1 MRHHHIHWCWADWDC
16 ELIGKRP
23 TSPATESCKRVL
35 QSSQWKRR
43 IPRFLRGGT
52 AVGSTATNETCVRV
66 RAKGPAKGVATWGC
80 QRGSFGMRMRSTVD
94 PPQPELSSGP
104 REAHGRHAFSTSP
117 TRRTRLQPHLF
128 HTFLLQRLRQPL
140 HLTERNC
147 WRGRPLDS
155 GGHHHAVCAQTG
167 WRSEQTYFARDMT
180 LILPSTRQ
188 KSGGCGG

>member
-1 MRHHHIHWCWADWDC
+1 M
-16 ELIGKRP
+16 
-23 TSPATESCKRVL
+23 

-43 IPRFLRGGT
+43 VPRFLRGGT
-52 AVGSTATNETCVRV
+52 AVGSTATVETCVRV

-104 REAHGRHAFSTSP
+104 REAHGRHAFSTSS
-117 TRRTRLQPHLF
+117 TRMIRLQPHLF
-128 HTFLLQRLRQPL
+128 HTFLLRRLRQPL

-167 WRSEQTYFARDMT
+167 DAGGWRSEQTYFARDMT
-180 LILPSTRQ
+180 LILHSRRQ
-188 KSGGCGG
+188 KSGGCGGWVAIVCLSSTGHTLVGTLHVDW